1 MKKKTLKKKVRIN
14 HSSALFCVALG
25 SFCSI
30 IILFAILAVFSSL
43 LLASKSPHP
52 FFTPLSFFAIY
63 SSAFFGGFIAVK
75 KNYGKD
81 ALLCGTLTG
90 VVSTLLLCLLFLAVG
105 AILKT
110 QSPPSSWIFR
120 TLAIAFSTLGG
131 LLATKSKAS
140 RKKKKRRKQR

>member
-1 MKKKTLKKKVRIN
+1 MKKKNREKKNRLS
-14 HSSALFCVALG
+14 HSTTLFCVAFG

-30 IILFAILAVFSSL
+30 IILFVILAIFSCL
-43 LLASKSPHP
+43 LLTAKNPHA
-52 FFTPLSFFAIY
+52 FFTPLSFFAICTA
-63 SSAFFGGFIAVK
+63 AFFGGFIAVK
-75 KNYGKD
+75 KNGGKD

-90 VVSTLLLCLLFLAVG
+90 VASTLLLCLLFLAVG

-110 QSPPSSWIFR
+110 QSPPSSWLFR

-131 LLATKSKAS
+131 LLATKSKTS